1 MPKRNRQSF
10 LHGALILSAA
20 AILTKIIGALFFKIP
35 LQKINETAYGYFIVA
50 FNIYI
55 PLYTVSTAGLPIAV
69 SRMVSQSLT
78 LGNYRDVR
86 VIHRVAN
93 RLFLLTG
100 TLGTIIM
107 LVSAFFYPDYIKI
120 PNARLAMIIMAPS
133 IMFCCMVSSYRGV
146 YEGSRNM
153 IPTAVSQIVEV
164 VGKLLFGLALAA
176 GALNLGLWQY
186 NNGHAVYGRIAES
199 ADKALEYSLPYVAG
213 GGMLGVTIG
222 SFFSFAYLYLR
233 YRRYGNGI
241 TKEELSSS
249 PKPQNPKTIF
259 RALLRFA
266 VPVAFGTLATQLSNL
281 IDSVSFQ
288 KCLAVVVENS
298 GDIIRDIYSHAFSV
312 KKVEDINAFLTG
324 NRDIALTL
332 ATLVPN
338 ITLSLGISALPV
350 VTSAWELR
358 DKRQL
363 KNMVSTVLRITL
375 LISLPSGLGLTA
387 LAKPI
392 LTLIYDPVVAEVAGP
407 QLEILGLAVVFICLI
422 GPIYAMLQ
430 AMGRADV
437 PAKIVLIGGAIK
449 LFLNILLVMNP
460 RINVIGASYSTL
472 ACFTTMVALS
482 LVYLRRMLGT
492 SIHWRS
498 IFIKPLFATICCSAA
513 AWASN
518 GLLSKVIPSNAAVI
532 IAIVIAIF
540 VYILALLS
548 IRAIER
554 EDILMLPKGQ
564 KIAQILAKYNWIG

>member
-1 MPKRNRQSF
+1 
-10 LHGALILSAA
+10 
-20 AILTKIIGALFFKIP
+20 
-35 LQKINETAYGYFIVA
+35 
-50 FNIYI
+50 
-55 PLYTVSTAGLPIAV
+55 
-69 SRMVSQSLT
+69 MVSQSLT

-146 YEGSRNM
+146 TRVQENM

-199 ADKALEYSLPYVAG
+199 ADKARVQPAVCRGRRHAWCYNRFV
-213 GGMLGVTIG
+213 
-222 SFFSFAYLYLR
+222 FSFAYLYLR

-312 KKVEDINAFLTG
+312 K
-324 NRDIALTL
+324 R
-332 ATLVPN
+332 
-338 ITLSLGISALPV
+338 
-350 VTSAWELR
+350 
-358 DKRQL
+358 
-363 KNMVSTVLRITL
+363 LRI
-375 LISLPSGLGLTA
+375 SMPF
-387 LAKPI
+387 
-392 LTLIYDPVVAEVAGP
+392 D
-407 QLEILGLAVVFICLI
+407 
-422 GPIYAMLQ
+422 
-430 AMGRADV
+430 
-437 PAKIVLIGGAIK
+437 
-449 LFLNILLVMNP
+449 
-460 RINVIGASYSTL
+460 
-472 ACFTTMVALS
+472 
-482 LVYLRRMLGT
+482 
-492 SIHWRS
+492 
-498 IFIKPLFATICCSAA
+498 
-513 AWASN
+513 
-518 GLLSKVIPSNAAVI
+518 
-532 IAIVIAIF
+532 
-540 VYILALLS
+540 
-548 IRAIER
+548 
-554 EDILMLPKGQ
+554 GQ
-564 KIAQILAKYNWIG
+564 S